1 MLTVL
6 ALAAIFP
13 AVATP
18 WFIVFWH
25 WFDFWRKHAAATA
38 LVLLGIVGGWTAAL
52 IALREPLLAP
62 RIAMPW
68 PARALGW
75 ALVVAAFSLG
85 IVADRQL
92 GLRVRAGVPLF
103 EQGAKIRLRTR
114 GAYAIVRHPIYAAGI
129 YYQLAMFLVSGSP
142 AIAAAFVVLTLGA
155 LWFTRQEERRI
166 APLLHDASEYEDY
179 RARVGALLPR
189 LRRTTNGRS

>member
-13 AVATP
+13 AIATP
-18 WFIVFWH
+18 LFVLFWG
-25 WFDFWRKHAAATA
+25 WFDFWRRHAAATA
-38 LVLLGIVGGWTAAL
+38 AMALAMVGGWTAV
-52 IALREPLLAP
+52 IVALREPMLAP
-62 RIAMPW
+62 AIAMPS

-75 ALVVAAFSLG
+75 ALGVASCALA

-92 GLRVRAGVPLF
+92 GLRVRAGLPFF
-103 EQGAKIRLRTR
+103 EKASRIRLRTR

-129 YYQLAMFLVSGSP
+129 YYQVAIFLISGAL
-142 AIAAAFVVLTLGA
+142 AIAAACAVLTLGA
-155 LWFTRQEERRI
+155 LWFTSEEERRL
-166 APLLHDASEYEDY
+166 ASLLEDPSEYERY

-189 LRRTTNGRS
+189 FLRRR